1 MLDLIY
7 PPVCGICEKI
17 NKKYLCKSCK
27 IQLKNYTINKII
39 CCKNNRKSYYDY
51 QIKILKYE
59 GIVRNKIIE
68 YKFKEKAY
76 LYKTL
81 EKIILNDEKIYSFIE
96 KYDII
101 IPIPL
106 HRKRK
111 GERGYNQTEL
121 IAKELAKDL
130 NLSLESKILKKIRDT
145 KKQSTLTKK
154 ERIKNV
160 ENAFVL
166 TNTAKLKN
174 KKILLFDDIYTT
186 GSTLNECS
194 KLLRKA
200 EVKEIS
206 ILTIAID

>member
-1 MLDLIY
+1 MLNLIY
-7 PPVCGICEKI
+7 PPVCGICGKI
-17 NKKYLCKSCK
+17 NKKYLCKRCEIS
-27 IQLKNYTINKII
+27 LKPYTINKIVS
-39 CCKNNRKSYYDY
+39 CENNPKIYYNY
-51 QIKILKYE
+51 QIKILKYD
-59 GIVRNKIIE
+59 GIIRSKIIE

-81 EKIILNDEKIYSFIE
+81 EKIILNEKKIYSFLK

-106 HRKRK
+106 YRKRK
-111 GERGYNQTEL
+111 WERGYNQTEL

-130 NLSLESKILKKIRDT
+130 KLTLESKILKKIRDT
-145 KKQSTLTKK
+145 KKQSTLTKT
-154 ERIKNV
+154 ERTKNV
-160 ENAFVL
+160 KGAFDL
-166 TNTAKLKN
+166 NDIAKLKD
-174 KKILLFDDIYTT
+174 KKVILFDDIYTT

-206 ILTIAID
+206 ILTIAVD